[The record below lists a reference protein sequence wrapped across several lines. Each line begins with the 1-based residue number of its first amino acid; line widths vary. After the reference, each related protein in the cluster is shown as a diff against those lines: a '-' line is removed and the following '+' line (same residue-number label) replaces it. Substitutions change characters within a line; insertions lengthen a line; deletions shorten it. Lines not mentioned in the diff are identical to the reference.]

1 MVFVLVTYD
10 VNTESPEGRR
20 RLRTVAKICTNYG
33 TRVQNSVFE
42 CVVDSVQLM
51 EMKAKINEIIDPTI
65 DSVRYYNLG
74 KHGREHVDHV
84 GAKPGLNV
92 EGVLIL

>member
-51 EMKAKINEIIDPTI
+51 EMKAKINEIIDSTI

-74 KHGREHVDHV
+74 KHGRDHVDHV

>member
-1 MVFVLVTYD
+1 VVFVLVTYD
-10 VNTESPEGRR
+10 VNTETPEGRR
-20 RLRTVAKICTNYG
+20 RLRMVARICTNYG

-51 EMKAKINEIIDPTI
+51 EMKTRIDEVIDPAI

-74 KHGREHVDHV
+74 KHGRDHVDHV
-84 GAKPGLNV
+84 GIKPGLNV
-92 EGVLIL
+92 EDVLIL

>member
-1 MVFVLVTYD
+1 MFVLVTYD
-10 VNTESPEGRR
+10 VNTETPEGRR
-20 RLRTVAKICTNYG
+20 RLRQVAKICKNFG
-33 TRVQNSVFE
+33 VRVQNSVFE

-51 EMKAKINEIIDPTI
+51 EMKYKIGEVINPDT

-74 KHGREHVDHV
+74 NQGREHVEHV

-92 EGVLIL
+92 DDALIF

>member
-10 VNTESPEGRR
+10 VNTETPEGRR

-42 CVVDSVQLM
+42 CVVDSVLLM
-51 EMKAKINEIIDPTI
+51 EMKVRIGEVIDPEI

-74 KHGREHVDHV
+74 KHGRDHVEHV

>member
-10 VNTESPEGRR
+10 VNTETPEGRR

-51 EMKAKINEIIDPTI
+51 EMKVRIGEVIDPEI

-74 KHGREHVDHV
+74 KHGRDRVEHV

-92 EGVLIL
+92 EDVLIL

>member
-1 MVFVLVTYD
+1 MLFVLVTYD
-10 VNTESPEGRR
+10 VNTETPEGRR
-20 RLRTVAKICTNYG
+20 RLRTVARICTNYG

-51 EMKAKINEIIDPTI
+51 EMKVRIGDVIDPEI

-74 KHGREHVDHV
+74 KHGRDHVEHV

-92 EGVLIL
+92 EDVLIL

>member
-10 VNTESPEGRR
+10 VNTETPEGRR

-33 TRVQNSVFE
+33 VRVQNSVFE

-51 EMKAKINEIIDPTI
+51 EMKVRIAGIIDPEV

-74 KHGREHVDHV
+74 KHGRDHVEHV